1 MAVATGDRRIVSV
14 LVADVGSS
22 TTIAEELGPER
33 SKFLF
38 DEVVR
43 LMSHE
48 VRRFG
53 GTVAQLTGDGLLALF
68 GAPEAHEDD
77 PARAVRSALALQ
89 EVLSNYGREVEEAY
103 GVEVQARVAV
113 NTGLVVIP
121 DRDATPEVLYNA
133 LGDTVN
139 VAARLQEA
147 AGPGGVAVGPETA
160 RQVEGVFTLESLGDL
175 QLKGKREPVAA
186 SRVLG
191 ILAIP
196 APVHL
201 QPLIGRA
208 AELEQLCNVLDRLV
222 DGRGAIVSISGQPGI
237 GKTRLA
243 AEAFERYELRARF
256 LTAHCTSYATGVPYA
271 PLRELL
277 RSWLGLGLTDPEARL
292 RLELKAELERLLGT
306 AAADAYLFLANLLGL
321 SLEPDSEQRLRDY
334 ARDSVKLQ
342 THEAVFSLVRALAA
356 ERPSCLLLEDL
367 HWADEPTLE
376 LVEELLPLTDQEAL
390 CLVLMHR
397 ADPDQPSRDLSDRAR
412 RQYRHRYLE
421 IELAPLSPEETA
433 ELVGGSAGAQPSGQL
448 ASLLADRT
456 GGNPLF
462 IEEVVRDLLERGALE
477 RENGTLG
484 LAQGADAVV
493 PTLIQEALQARLD
506 RLAAETRE
514 IVALAAVAGRSFSLP
529 LLERLASKEQLLP
542 ALSELQR
549 LELVVEERR
558 RPALEYRFSHGLVQE
573 AAYGA
578 LTSAG
583 KRALHRRVGAALE
596 ELVAAEPERAY
607 PALARHFATAEEP
620 AKAADYLL
628 KAGDAARRIYA
639 DEEAV
644 SHYRLALPF
653 LDRLGQ
659 TARARGTLFKIALT
673 HHLAF
678 EFERANAAWEE
689 AFARP
694 EPPVFRLEPTE
705 RLEVEAPAAGPLL
718 PHQTLTVFDWWLVPH
733 LFRGLLAVD
742 SELNVVPQVASTFEV
757 SADGLRYRFRL
768 REGSRWSDA
777 TDVAAEDFS
786 SAWKA
791 TSAEHAPMAHL
802 LDDIAFAE
810 PIDSRTLEVRLRE
823 PRNYFLYIFSAP
835 PAFPRPRHQAET
847 FVGNGP
853 FVLADSGERHFVLR
867 SSATWLGAHG
877 NVGEAHLSIRGIG
890 RPVETWLEHRPD
902 VLLPVLRKAPPGL
915 DDTVVES
922 FGWGVAYLGFR
933 SDRRPFDDRRVRAAF
948 AYAIDRDRLFAAAYD
963 WSAEPAGGGIVPPQ
977 LPGHSHRLVL
987 EHDLELA
994 RRLLSEAAYPDGHE
1008 LRVRLVAPEYTRD
1021 EVVGELVAQLASLG
1035 ADVEAIRPPIAKMV
1049 DAIREGA
1056 DLWLWDYSADYPDPD
1071 GVLSSLLQSYPA
1083 LRTEAETH
1091 RLLRSASSTRDQDER
1106 VRLYREVDSLLVKEH
1121 VALVPIAY
1129 TQMLLFRRPWIEG
1142 FSTTPF
1148 LPATLDEVIVRRPS

>member
-89 EVLSNYGREVEEAY
+89 EVLSTYGREVEEAY

-175 QLKGKREPVAA
+175 RLKGKREPVAA

-191 ILAIP
+191 ILGIP
-196 APVHL
+196 VPVRL

-208 AELEQLCNVLDRLV
+208 AELEQLCDVLDRLV

-243 AEAFERYELRARF
+243 AEGRERYELRARF
-256 LTAHCTSYATGVPYA
+256 LTAHCASYATGVPYA

-277 RSWLGLGLTDPEARL
+277 RSWLGLGLSDPEARL

-306 AAADAYLFLANLLGL
+306 AGADAYLFLANLLGL

-397 ADPDQPSRDLSDRAR
+397 ADPDQPSWDLSDRAR
-412 RQYRHRYLE
+412 RRYRHRYLE
-421 IELAPLSPEETA
+421 LELAPLSPEETA
-433 ELVGGSAGAQPSGQL
+433 ELAAGSAGARPSGQL
-448 ASLLADRT
+448 AAFLAERT

-477 RENGTLG
+477 RENGTLR

-549 LELVVEERR
+549 LELVVEERH
-558 RPALEYRFSHGLVQE
+558 RPALEYRFSHGLVHE

-607 PALARHFATAEEP
+607 PALARHFAAAEEP

-628 KAGDAARRIYA
+628 KAGDAARRIFA

-644 SHYRLALPF
+644 SHYRRALPF
-653 LDRLGQ
+653 LDRLSE
-659 TARARGTLFKIALT
+659 TARARETLFKIALT
-673 HHLAF
+673 HHLGF
-678 EFERANAAWEE
+678 DFERANAAWQE

-705 RLEVEAPAAGPLL
+705 RMEVEAPATGALL
-718 PHQTLTVFDWWLVPH
+718 PHEVFTTFDWWLVQH

-742 SELNVVPQVASTFEV
+742 SELNVVPQVASSFEV

-791 TSAEHAPMAHL
+791 AAAEQAPMAQL

-810 PIDSRTLEVRLRE
+810 PIDPRTLEVRLRE

-835 PAFPRPRHQAET
+835 PAFPRPRHHAET
-847 FVGNGP
+847 FIGNGP
-853 FVLADSGERHFVLR
+853 FVLAERGEQHLVFR

-877 NVGEAHLSIRGIG
+877 NVGEAHLSIRP
-890 RPVETWLEHRPD
+890 RRALETWLEQRAD
-902 VLLPVLRKAPPGL
+902 VLLPVLRKDPPGL
-915 DDTVVES
+915 ENTVAET
-922 FGWGVAYLGFR
+922 FGWWGVAYLGFR

-948 AYAIDRDRLFAAAYD
+948 AHAIDRDRLLAAASD
-963 WSAEPAGGGIVPPQ
+963 WPAERAGGGIVPPH
-977 LPGHSHRLVL
+977 LPAHSHRLAL
-987 EHDLELA
+987 EHHLELA
-994 RRLLSEAAYPDGHE
+994 RRLLREVGYPDGRD
-1008 LRVRLVAPEYTRD
+1008 LRVRLVAPRYMLEA
-1021 EVVGELVAQLASLG
+1021 VGELVAQLASLG
-1035 ADVEAIRPPIAKMV
+1035 ADVEAIRPPLAKLQET
-1049 DAIREGA
+1049 IREGA
-1056 DLWLWDYSADYPDPD
+1056 DLWLGEYVADYPDPD
-1071 GVLSSLLQSYPA
+1071 GVLSRVLQSYPG
-1083 LRTEAETH
+1083 LKTEAEVH
-1091 RLLRSASSTRDQDER
+1091 RLLRGASSTRDQDER
-1106 VRLYREVDSLLVKEH
+1106 VRLYREVDSLLVAEH

-1129 TQMLLFRRPWIEG
+1129 TQTLLFRRPWIEG
-1142 FSTTPF
+1142 FSTTPS
-1148 LPATLDEVIVRRPS
+1148 LPATLDEVIVRRSS